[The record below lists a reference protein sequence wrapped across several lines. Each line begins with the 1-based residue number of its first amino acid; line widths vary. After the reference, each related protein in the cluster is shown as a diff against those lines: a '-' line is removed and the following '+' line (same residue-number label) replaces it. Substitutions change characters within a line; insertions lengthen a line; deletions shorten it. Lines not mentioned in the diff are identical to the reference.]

1 MQPATEDTV
10 LGRFDD
16 ARFVYYGAES
26 RFFKSN
32 GEFFVTTDGPD
43 GRPADFQVRYT
54 FGVEPLQQYLI
65 ALPGGRLQALGIAW
79 DSRPEAEGGGRW
91 FHLYPDEHVTAANPL
106 HWTRPY
112 QTWNGM
118 CADCH
123 STNLRKRYDPATDSY
138 ATTWDEID
146 VGCEACH
153 GAAGAHAEWAG
164 QRAGDE
170 PVAAGGRLPVDFEHH
185 GAGYQVE
192 LCARC
197 HARRHRVSAEAE
209 PDRPL
214 LDDFAPATL
223 TVGLYHADGQVQD
236 EVYVYGSFLQS
247 KMYARGVRCS
257 DCHDVHSLEL
267 RAAGNAVC
275 TQCHSLQPLD
285 RFPTL
290 RPRGYDTPA
299 HHFHPAAAAGARVP
313 TCVDCHMPP
322 KTFMGVDARRD
333 HSMRVPR
340 PDLSVKLGTPN
351 ACSVCHSE
359 ESAAW
364 AAAAVARW
372 YGPARAQEPHY
383 GEVIAA
389 ARAGAADA
397 GPKLVALAGDAG
409 KPAIVRAS
417 ALQLLSHY
425 GGTGLDAAVA
435 GTRDPDPLVRSAS
448 VYAFEHL
455 PPAARLPALAPLLT
469 DPIRAVRVETA
480 RSLSAVP
487 RERFDDPQRRA
498 FDAALAEFVEVQT
511 VESDLPGGRF
521 NLALVQA
528 NQGRIDDAADSYRAA
543 IRLDPY
549 FLPAQANLAVLYS
562 EMGRNADAE
571 RILRDALRRAPEEG
585 ELHYSLG
592 LLLAEGQRL
601 EEAVVV
607 LEKAAALL
615 PERARV
621 QYNYALALQHLGR
634 RGEAEKA
641 LLAARAL
648 DQRDPAVARALAIL
662 YLQQGHWDEAL
673 VHATALAALAPEDP
687 ESRSLVRRIESA
699 RASGGAPP

>member
-1 MQPATEDTV
+1 MQPATDATV

-16 ARFVYYGAES
+16 ARFVYYGSES
-26 RFFKSN
+26 RFFERN

-106 HWTRPY
+106 HWTRAY
-112 QTWNGM
+112 QTWNAM

-123 STNLRKRYDPATDSY
+123 STNLRKRYDPKTDSY

-153 GAAGAHAEWAG
+153 GPASAHVERAG
-164 QRAGDE
+164 QG
-170 PVAAGGRLPVDFEHH
+170 AAADGAAARVRLPVDFEHH
-185 GAGYQVE
+185 GASYQVE

-197 HARRHRVSAEAE
+197 HARRHRVSAEAQ
-209 PDRPL
+209 PARPL
-214 LDDFAPATL
+214 LDDFAPQTL
-223 TVGLYHADGQVQD
+223 TADLYHADGQVED
-236 EVYVYGSFLQS
+236 EVYVYGSFVQS

-257 DCHDVHSLEL
+257 DCHDVHGLEL

-275 TQCHSLQPLD
+275 TQCHGLQPLG

-290 RPRGYDTPA
+290 QPKSYDTPA
-299 HHFHPAAAAGARVP
+299 HHFHPVAAANARGP
-313 TCVDCHMPP
+313 ACVDCHMPS

-333 HSMRVPR
+333 HSIRVPR

-351 ACSVCHSE
+351 ACNMCHSE

-364 AAAAVARW
+364 AAAVVAKW
-372 YGPARAQEPHY
+372 YGPARAREPHY

-389 ARAGAADA
+389 ARAGAAGA
-397 GPKLVALAGDAG
+397 GPKLVALAGAG
-409 KPAIVRAS
+409 GEPAIVRAS
-417 ALQLLSHY
+417 ALQLLSLY
-425 GGTGLDAAVA
+425 GEAGRDVAVA
-435 GTRDPDPLVRSAS
+435 GTRDADPLVRSAS
-448 VYAFEHL
+448 VYAFERL
-455 PPAARLPALAPLLT
+455 PPPARLPALAPLLT
-469 DPIRAVRVETA
+469 DPIRAVRLEAA
-480 RSLSAVP
+480 RALSAVP
-487 RERFDDPQRRA
+487 REHFDDAQRRA
-498 FDAALAEFVEVQT
+498 FDAALGEFVDVQT
-511 VESDLPGGRF
+511 AEADLPGGRF
-521 NLALVQA
+521 NLALVHA
-528 NQGRIDDAADSYRAA
+528 NQGRIDEAVDSYRAA

-571 RILRDALRRAPEEG
+571 RVLRDAMARAPEEG

-592 LLLAEGQRL
+592 LLLAEEQRL
-601 EEAVVV
+601 DEAAVV
-607 LEKAAALL
+607 LERAAALL
-615 PERARV
+615 PARARV

-634 RGEAEKA
+634 RAEAERA
-641 LLAARAL
+641 LLAAHAL
-648 DQRDPAVARALAIL
+648 DQRDPAVTRALAIF
-662 YLQQGHWDEAL
+662 YLQQRHWDEAL
-673 VHATALAALAPEDP
+673 VHATALAALAPDDP
-687 ESRSLVRRIESA
+687 ESQSLVRRIESA
-699 RASGGAPP
+699 RASSDPPP